1 MHGQKFEELDYI
13 FKCSFFFLLRNR
25 IFQMIREIF
34 FVARSLE
41 DHEISSSFETWHP
54 MSLQITPS
62 FLFGN
67 ERDYDTFS
75 TIENSESYSEMISS
89 KIIDPFTRSR
99 LFDYSYNLHLTFA
112 FNLYE
117 KKTTKDRRVNFPI
130 ISDRIL
136 IESEARS
143 SLPRRTVIIIKF
155 LLFSARFLH
164 SNNVDAGEDMYTLWA
179 CLAKSLHG
187 KFVCRAAESSRGF
200 TRPRICPRV

>member
-1 MHGQKFEELDYI
+1 MIGFYDISRLSIAPLIFIQTSEAAVVHGQKFQELDYI

-41 DHEISSSFETWHP
+41 DHEIFSSFETWHP
-54 MSLQITPS
+54 MSLQITPP

-136 IESEARS
+136 IESEANFAS
-143 SLPRRTVIIIKF
+143 STHRY
-155 LLFSARFLH
+155 H
-164 SNNVDAGEDMYTLWA
+164 Y
-179 CLAKSLHG
+179 
-187 KFVCRAAESSRGF
+187 
-200 TRPRICPRV
+200 

>member
-1 MHGQKFEELDYI
+1 
-13 FKCSFFFLLRNR
+13 
-25 IFQMIREIF
+25 MIREIF

-41 DHEISSSFETWHP
+41 DHEIFSSFETWHP
-54 MSLQITPS
+54 MSLQITPP

-99 LFDYSYNLHLTFA
+99 LFDYSHIHIQSS
-112 FNLYE
+112 FNIRFQFVRKEDDERQKSKFSDYF
-117 KKTTKDRRVNFPI
+117 RSNF
-130 ISDRIL
+130 DRIG
-136 IESEARS
+136 SQA